1 MKIIFAG
8 SPAFALPTFQAL
20 LDSHHEILAVYTQPD
35 KPAGRGRKLTPT
47 LIKSAAESAGIPVH
61 EPLHF
66 KDTSTITTLAD
77 YQPDLMVVVAYGCLL
92 PQAVLDIPRHGCI
105 NLHPSLLPLW
115 RGATPIQCALLHGET
130 VTGVTVIQME
140 KGMDSGPIL
149 FQSTH
154 DIPNEATSESL
165 HEDLA
170 THGAQAII
178 DTIHTITTG
187 DCQGIQQ
194 IDTQATYCKKIHKQD
209 AVIDWQRSAHDIHCQ
224 VRAYNPW
231 PVASTTFNDTSLRIW
246 KTSVISSDDQAI
258 PGQLIAISKTT
269 LDVQTGQGAL
279 RLHTVQQPGKKAL
292 PTQAFIQSN
301 QNSLTPFQTQFGDK
315 RC

>member
-1 MKIIFAG
+1 
-8 SPAFALPTFQAL
+8 
-20 LDSHHEILAVYTQPD
+20 
-35 KPAGRGRKLTPT
+35 
-47 LIKSAAESAGIPVH
+47 
-61 EPLHF
+61 
-66 KDTSTITTLAD
+66 
-77 YQPDLMVVVAYGCLL
+77 MVVVAYGCLL

-231 PVASTTFNDTSLRIW
+231 PVASTTFNDTLFTNLENQRYPQTI
-246 KTSVISSDDQAI
+246 KQNPANYCYQQGHTGYKQAEVRYVYTQSNNL
-258 PGQLIAISKTT
+258 G
-269 LDVQTGQGAL
+269 
-279 RLHTVQQPGKKAL
+279 KAL
-292 PTQAFIQSN
+292 PTHAFIQSN
-301 QNSLTPFQTQFGDK
+301 QDSLTPFKHNLATSDVVILDRDGVINEDSPNYIKHPDEWHAIPGSLEIIARWKQQGHVVCVATNQSGIARQYYDL
-315 RC
+315 